1 MSKSRRLTI
10 KIKLNLILPM
20 QKIYTADF
28 KTSPKNEKE
37 IKIGLKT
44 EVLNNILNFS
54 KSLEVLKA
62 NVTGK
67 TETRNVEIILN

>member
-1 MSKSRRLTI
+1 
-10 KIKLNLILPM
+10 M
-20 QKIYTADF
+20 QKIYSADF

-37 IKIGLKT
+37 IKIGPKA

-67 TETRNVEIILN
+67 TGTKNVEIVLN